1 MIISSIDNTKIE
13 IEDKTRD
20 YIINFILNGQER
32 INERIN
38 KETKMQEKASYC
50 LNCPTKPCR
59 TGCPLGNDIPSFIK
73 KIKEENYEEAYN
85 ILLETTVLQPIC
97 GRICPHMKQCRGK
110 CVRGIKGEPVEI
122 GELEAFVGDMAIQKK
137 WNINKLEEKTNKK
150 IAIVGGG
157 PAGLTAAAFLR
168 RKGHK
173 ITIYEK
179 HNELGGLLS
188 HGIPEFRLPRNILK
202 ETIQK
207 ILNLGIEVKYNSSLG
222 KDITL
227 DELKKEYDVVLL
239 TFGANISAKMGIEG
253 EELEGVYGGNELL
266 ENNNHPDYNGKIVV
280 VNGGGNTAMDTSRTI
295 NKMGAKKVYVVYRRA
310 REQMPAEQKEIDD
323 AIKEGIEFL
332 FQNNIVKIIGDKYV
346 EKIECIKT
354 QLIQAEGETRLKPV
368 NIEGSNYEIPVDYV
382 VMAVGA
388 KPEEEILKTLN
399 LKTNKWGYI
408 ETDDNNRTSDEKVFC
423 AGDISGEKST
433 VAWAA
438 RSGRNAAENID
449 KYLEKE
455 N

>member
-1 MIISSIDNTKIE
+1 ME
-13 IEDKTRD
+13 
-20 YIINFILNGQER
+20 
-32 INERIN
+32 
-38 KETKMQEKASYC
+38 EKANYC
-50 LNCPTKPCR
+50 LNCPTKPCA

-73 KIKEENYEEAYN
+73 NIKERNYKKAYN
-85 ILLETTVLQPIC
+85 ILLKTTVLQSVC

-122 GELEAFVGDMAIQKK
+122 GELETFVGDMAIKNQ
-137 WNINKLEEKTNKK
+137 WEINKLEEKDDKK

-168 RKGHK
+168 RKGYNV
-173 ITIYEK
+173 TIYEK

-188 HGIPEFRLPRNILK
+188 HGIPEFRLPRGILHNVI
-202 ETIQK
+202 EK
-207 ILNLGIEVKYNSSLG
+207 IINLGINVKYNCVLG
-222 KDITL
+222 KDITM
-227 DELKKEYDVVLL
+227 EQLKKEYNAVLL

-253 EELEGVYGGNELL
+253 EELKGVYGGNELL
-266 ENNNHPDYNGKIVV
+266 ENNNHPDYNGKTVV

-295 NKMGAKKVYVVYRRA
+295 NRMGAKKVYVVYRRA

-323 AIKEGIEFL
+323 AIKEGVEFL

-354 QLIQAEGETRLKPV
+354 ELIKVEGETRLKPV
-368 NIEGSNYEIPVDYV
+368 NIDGSNYEIPVDYV

-388 KPEEEILKTLN
+388 KPEEEVLETLDLKR
-399 LKTNKWGYI
+399 NKWGYI
-408 ETDDNNRTSDEKVFC
+408 ETDENNKTSDEKVFC
-423 AGDISGEKST
+423 AGDISGQTST

-449 KYLEKE
+449 KYLKK
-455 N
+455 NCL

>member
-1 MIISSIDNTKIE
+1 MFSNNSFPPYTPSSSSPSIPILADMFAPNVSNT
-13 IEDKTRD
+13 
-20 YIINFILNGQER
+20 
-32 INERIN
+32 
-38 KETKMQEKASYC
+38 
-50 LNCPTKPCR
+50 
-59 TGCPLGNDIPSFIK
+59 
-73 KIKEENYEEAYN
+73 
-85 ILLETTVLQPIC
+85 
-97 GRICPHMKQCRGK
+97 
-110 CVRGIKGEPVEI
+110 
-122 GELEAFVGDMAIQKK
+122 
-137 WNINKLEEKTNKK
+137 
-150 IAIVGGG
+150 
-157 PAGLTAAAFLR
+157 
-168 RKGHK
+168 
-173 ITIYEK
+173 
-179 HNELGGLLS
+179 
-188 HGIPEFRLPRNILK
+188 
-202 ETIQK
+202 
-207 ILNLGIEVKYNSSLG
+207 
-222 KDITL
+222 
-227 DELKKEYDVVLL
+227 
-239 TFGANISAKMGIEG
+239 
-253 EELEGVYGGNELL
+253 
-266 ENNNHPDYNGKIVV
+266 
-280 VNGGGNTAMDTSRTI
+280 TSRTI

>member
-1 MIISSIDNTKIE
+1 ME
-13 IEDKTRD
+13 
-20 YIINFILNGQER
+20 
-32 INERIN
+32 
-38 KETKMQEKASYC
+38 EKANYC
-50 LNCPTKPCR
+50 LNCPTKPCA

-73 KIKEENYEEAYN
+73 NIKERNYKKAYN
-85 ILLETTVLQPIC
+85 ILLKTTVLQSVC

-122 GELEAFVGDMAIQKK
+122 GELETFVGDMAIKNQ
-137 WNINKLEEKTNKK
+137 WEINKLEEKDDKK

-168 RKGHK
+168 RKGYNV
-173 ITIYEK
+173 TIYEK

-188 HGIPEFRLPRNILK
+188 HGIPEFRLPRGILHNVI
-202 ETIQK
+202 EK
-207 ILNLGIEVKYNSSLG
+207 IINLGINVKYNCVLG
-222 KDITL
+222 KDITM
-227 DELKKEYDVVLL
+227 EQLKKEYNAVLL

-253 EELEGVYGGNELL
+253 EELKGVYGGNELL
-266 ENNNHPDYNGKIVV
+266 ENNNHPDYNGKTVV

-295 NKMGAKKVYVVYRRA
+295 NRMGAKKVYVVYRRA

-323 AIKEGIEFL
+323 AIKEGVEFL

-354 QLIQAEGETRLKPV
+354 ELIKVEGETRLKPV
-368 NIEGSNYEIPVDYV
+368 NIDGSNYEIPVDYV

-388 KPEEEILKTLN
+388 KPEEEVLETLDLKR
-399 LKTNKWGYI
+399 NKWGYI
-408 ETDDNNRTSDEKVFC
+408 ETDENNKTSDEKVFC
-423 AGDISGEKST
+423 AGDISGQTST

-449 KYLEKE
+449 KYLR
-455 N
+455 NS

>member
-1 MIISSIDNTKIE
+1 ME
-13 IEDKTRD
+13 
-20 YIINFILNGQER
+20 
-32 INERIN
+32 
-38 KETKMQEKASYC
+38 EKANYC
-50 LNCPTKPCR
+50 LNCPTKPCA

-73 KIKEENYEEAYN
+73 NIKERNYKKAYN
-85 ILLETTVLQPIC
+85 ILLKTTVLQSVC

-122 GELEAFVGDMAIQKK
+122 GELETFVGDMAIKNQ
-137 WNINKLEEKTNKK
+137 WEINKLEEKDDKK

-168 RKGHK
+168 RKGYNV
-173 ITIYEK
+173 TIYEK

-188 HGIPEFRLPRNILK
+188 HGIPEFRLPRGILHNVI
-202 ETIQK
+202 EK
-207 ILNLGIEVKYNSSLG
+207 IINLGINVKYNCVLG
-222 KDITL
+222 KDITM
-227 DELKKEYDVVLL
+227 EQLKKEYNAVLL

-253 EELEGVYGGNELL
+253 EELKGVYGGNELL
-266 ENNNHPDYNGKIVV
+266 ENNNHPDYNGKTVV

-295 NKMGAKKVYVVYRRA
+295 NRMGAKKVYVVYRRA

-323 AIKEGIEFL
+323 AIKEGVEFL

-354 QLIQAEGETRLKPV
+354 ELIKVEGETRLKPV
-368 NIEGSNYEIPVDYV
+368 NIDGSNYEIPVDYV

-388 KPEEEILKTLN
+388 KPEEEVLETLDLKR
-399 LKTNKWGYI
+399 NKWGYI
-408 ETDDNNRTSDEKVFC
+408 ETGENNKTSDEKVFC
-423 AGDISGEKST
+423 AGDISGQTST

-449 KYLEKE
+449 KYLKK
-455 N
+455 NCL